1 MADNERTRFD
11 ALEAA
16 GFKLDRYGSII
27 HHLYNRMGGHYMDVG
42 ASDKISRGLV
52 LFPIP
57 IFHWKFKLIIIGMKI
72 KIKTAAPTS
81 YTPTGLQFDDGTHL
95 DADVIVFATGFQGN
109 MRYLVEEIF
118 GSEIAEQM
126 GDFWTLDSEGEIK
139 GAFKSLGRKCIALRG
154 EWNGRTLTRK

>member
-1 MADNERTRFD
+1 M
-11 ALEAA
+11 LM
-16 GFKLDRYGSII
+16 L
-27 HHLYNRMGGHYMDVG
+27 
-42 ASDKISRGLV
+42 
-52 LFPIP
+52 
-57 IFHWKFKLIIIGMKI
+57 IGMEI

-126 GDFWTLDSEGEIK
+126 GDFWALDREGEIK
-139 GAFKSLGRKCIALRG
+139 GAFKSCGRMLFPFPLLFVCGSWIREGKWRESG
-154 EWNGRTLTRK
+154 